1 MPILKKDTKVSFKFK
16 QKTIIRGEASIN
28 NITHFSFFVKE
39 IEYAPEWTPCPQCGT
54 ESHRDSRAERCP
66 RDINL
71 EHPLFLLVTV
81 GVYQCPNNG
90 CEVNYFRIPLPFAK
104 KGAHYTLRAMSKCI
118 ESVRRDHMPFSS
130 VPERAKKDFHIS
142 PSRSTVWRWYREE
155 GDNIDLA
162 PGYEGWVGENFS
174 GVLCV
179 DEVYDGDFCLLL
191 ATDPL
196 NQMTVAFLLEEKAH
210 GQKKTQ
216 ATQEQVGR
224 LFDYIKEMG
233 INPEVIVSDGSP
245 LYPEVIAQK
254 FPGARHQL
262 CRFHIIQDIVREI
275 LKAIRE
281 YRKGLPSPPKRKR
294 GRPKEGEPPP
304 PPDRGKEIY
313 KHRHLFVTR
322 PDKLE
327 EDKEGKQILERLCQ
341 EHKFLKTLRSFMEE
355 VFSIFEQTT
364 AEEAKQRYNSLVQK
378 QEYQKEKPLKKTLQH
393 LSEDKI
399 DKALVF
405 LNYQQMNSTN
415 NDVERAARRFRKIQ
429 KSHYRLRSRASIIC
443 MLRFELIAQKAKWE
457 KKDMEARRLC
467 RLEVKHQKKQPR
479 AA

>member
-1 MPILKKDTKVSFKFK
+1 M
-16 QKTIIRGEASIN
+16 
-28 NITHFSFFVKE
+28 
-39 IEYAPEWTPCPQCGT
+39 
-54 ESHRDSRAERCP
+54 
-66 RDINL
+66 
-71 EHPLFLLVTV
+71 FLLVTV
-81 GVYQCPNNG
+81 GVYQCPNEG

-118 ESVRRDHMPFSS
+118 ESVRRDHMPFCS
-130 VPERAKKDFHIS
+130 VPSRVEKDFHIS
-142 PSRSTVWRWYREE
+142 PSRSTVWRWYHQE
-155 GDNIDLA
+155 GNEIALA

-191 ATDPL
+191 ATDSL
-196 NQMTVAFLLEEKAH
+196 NQMTVAFLLEEKTQ
-210 GQKKTQ
+210 GQKKAQ

-233 INPEVIVSDGSP
+233 IDPEVIVSDGSP

-254 FPGARHQL
+254 FPSAKHQL
-262 CRFHIIQDIVREI
+262 CRFHIIQDIVRDI

-281 YRKGLPSPPKRKR
+281 YRKSLPSPPRR
-294 GRPKEGEPPP
+294 RVGRPKEGDPP
-304 PPDRGKEIY
+304 PPDDPGKEIY

-322 PDKLE
+322 PDKLPE
-327 EDKEGKQILERLCQ
+327 SKGEQENPKQTLARLCK

-355 VFSIFEQTT
+355 IFSIFEQTT
-364 AEEAKQRYNSLVQK
+364 VEEAKERYNSLVQK
-378 QEYQKEKPLKKTLQH
+378 QEYQKEKHLQKALDH
-393 LSEDKI
+393 LSGDKI

-405 LNYQQMNSTN
+405 LNYQHMNSTN

-429 KSHYRLRSRASIIC
+429 KSHYRLRSKASIIS
-443 MLRFELIAQKAKWE
+443 MLRFELIAQKDKWE
-457 KKDMEARRLC
+457 KKDKEARRLC
-467 RLEVKHQKKQPR
+467 RLEVKHQKRQPR